1 MFNPTSLDEVCV
13 QATHLE
19 SRGKNVTHDFIK
31 PSKSTEKNLKAK
43 ERKRKRKNNYYEEG

>member
-19 SRGKNVTHDFIK
+19 GRGNKTFEEGRNKPFKGKNK
-31 PSKSTEKNLKAK
+31 EKT
-43 ERKRKRKNNYYEEG
+43 

>member
-19 SRGKNVTHDFIK
+19 ARGKNI
-31 PSKSTEKNLKAK
+31 S
-43 ERKRKRKNNYYEEG
+43 EEGRKKYFKGKKKREDLKR